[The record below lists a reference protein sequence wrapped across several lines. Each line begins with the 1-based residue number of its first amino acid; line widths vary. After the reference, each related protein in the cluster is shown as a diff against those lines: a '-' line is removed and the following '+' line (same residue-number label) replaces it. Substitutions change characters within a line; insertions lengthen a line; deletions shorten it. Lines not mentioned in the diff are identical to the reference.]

1 MKNFYISICI
11 VNLAILSFNLI
22 KFIKNFLLL
31 KENFKDSNID
41 LWDFLKYPDNI
52 YEEAMKNMDE
62 LERVLLELVHTVRQ
76 GEELI
81 LNIDLLHKEIK
92 EKLSILEDQNRL
104 NPHITNRY
112 NRLNNIFNEA
122 FDNSQLNIQK
132 SYDLMDRASDYLKR
146 G

>member
-1 MKNFYISICI
+1 M
-11 VNLAILSFNLI
+11 
-22 KFIKNFLLL
+22 L

-112 NRLNNIFNEA
+112 NKLNNIFNEA

>member
-112 NRLNNIFNEA
+112 NKLNNIFNEA